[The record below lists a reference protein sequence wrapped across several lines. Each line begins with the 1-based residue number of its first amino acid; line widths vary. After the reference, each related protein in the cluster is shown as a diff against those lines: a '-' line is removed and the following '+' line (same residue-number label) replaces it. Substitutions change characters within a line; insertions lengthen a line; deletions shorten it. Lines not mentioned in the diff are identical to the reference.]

1 MATFMGTL
9 NSYREICREREIILR
24 EASVGVSLPA
34 VVLSKAAVLLL
45 VEVLQAA
52 ILAFGFVSIVHVPQN
67 HLLLETD
74 MENLYHGFADDVLV
88 QLHRPA
94 DLGAVHQR

>member
-1 MATFMGTL
+1 MKPCDILGERVAVLHRRAHG
-9 NSYREICREREIILR
+9 EEREIILR

-74 MENLYHGFADDVLV
+74 MEIFITVC
-88 QLHRPA
+88 
-94 DLGAVHQR
+94 